1 MSLKNS
7 YKEYHQI
14 IETNQLRNHKQR
26 ILILIKMNI
35 GDLKKKKKMENFKQK
50 TQSFKMII
58 NLVNQK
64 MKSLR
69 IEVYLKC
76 LIHLSFNSKIL

>member
-14 IETNQLRNHKQR
+14 IEMSQLRNHKQR
-26 ILILIKMNI
+26 TLILIKMNI
-35 GDLKKKKKMENFKQK
+35 GDLKKKRKMKNFKQK
-50 TQSFKMII
+50 TQSFRMII

-69 IEVYLKC
+69 IEVYLKY
-76 LIHLSFNSKIL
+76 LIHLSFNNRIL